1 MSEGNGE
8 LYCSEFIHYAFK
20 NRLDL
25 SAKSQD
31 MPSPYDSL
39 NTSVLVNST
48 YAQNNFEKMGVEL
61 SSHFYIPDTLIYSK
75 SMKYLGHYFNGVWG
89 GYTKPNSLI
98 VADANREFFKIVKD
112 FFYKSNFRNTSL
124 KYWVKFQL
132 YKNKSKVNKV
142 SNKLGKGSVITTR
155 EYIDNYYIFRFAEV
169 ASIYTELIM
178 ELNRMYPEEEDWHK
192 AFKEAL
198 TVSIIPKL
206 ERIFKFK

>member
-1 MSEGNGE
+1 M
-8 LYCSEFIHYAFK
+8 
-20 NRLDL
+20 
-25 SAKSQD
+25 
-31 MPSPYDSL
+31 
-39 NTSVLVNST
+39 
-48 YAQNNFEKMGVEL
+48 
-61 SSHFYIPDTLIYSK
+61 TLE
-75 SMKYLGHYFNGVWG
+75 
-89 GYTKPNSLI
+89 TP
-98 VADANREFFKIVKD
+98 
-112 FFYKSNFRNTSL
+112 SL

-142 SNKLGKGSVITTR
+142 SNKLGKGSVITSR